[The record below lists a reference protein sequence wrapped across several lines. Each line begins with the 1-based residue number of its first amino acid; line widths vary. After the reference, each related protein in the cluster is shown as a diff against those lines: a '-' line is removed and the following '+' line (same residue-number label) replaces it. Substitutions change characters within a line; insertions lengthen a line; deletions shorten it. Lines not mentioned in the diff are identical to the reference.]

1 LNKHFTFSQFEDAE
15 GGFVELE
22 VLPVE
27 LKVRLLGLKRCFG
40 DPEAVSGFCVCR
52 LRDECL
58 RTSLR
63 NFLRLSEMLKTAK
76 NKC

>member
-1 LNKHFTFSQFEDAE
+1 M
-15 GGFVELE
+15 ELE

-40 DPEAVSGFCVCR
+40 DPEAVSGFCVCP

-76 NKC
+76 NKG

>member
-1 LNKHFTFSQFEDAE
+1 LDKHFSFSQFEDAE

-40 DPEAVSGFCVCR
+40 DPEAVSGFCVCP

-58 RTSLR
+58 RASLR
-63 NFLRLSEMLKTAK
+63 NFLRFSEMLKTAK
-76 NKC
+76 NKG